1 MLEVVAL
8 GGLGEFGMNMLALTW
23 GETTIVVDA
32 GVMFPDPELL
42 GVDRII
48 PDLTYL
54 QQKGRAAALVLTH
67 GHEDH
72 IGGVPHVLA
81 LVDGPIYGTPLTLAM
96 VEPKL
101 EEHGIDGRELIAVKP
116 HDRVTVGPFEIEFIR
131 VTHSIPDCVALA
143 IHTPAG
149 VIVHTGDFKIDQTP
163 LDGEHF
169 DVHRFAQL
177 GSEGVLALFAD
188 STNIDRRGFTGSER
202 EVVDAFEEVFTSAP
216 GKLIVAAFA
225 SSIYRMQILVDLAA
239 QFDRKVAFIGRGMI
253 RNSEIAQRLGYLRI
267 PAGVQIRD
275 SQVGDYPAQDVLCLS
290 TGSQGEPMSALSRI
304 AIDDHRHVKVGP
316 DDTVVLSARS
326 IPGNE
331 KAIGRVINHLARRG
345 AEVIYEGIK
354 HVHVSGHGSEEELKL
369 MLSLVKPR
377 FFIPVHGEY
386 RQLSQHGRVAARVF
400 EGRDPRPE
408 ILLAENGDIL
418 QFDVDGARIA
428 GKAPVGRILID
439 DTRTGEVGDEVLRDR
454 RHLAED
460 GLVVPVVAIN
470 KQTGML
476 EGVPDIIT
484 RGFVMENSAGAARGR
499 RAPAGRGRRSGQP
512 RGAHRSG
519 ADQGEAARRAA
530 PLLSETFG
538 TTAVRAA
545 RHHGDLTRE
554 WIDGFAPGQRIRRR
568 GAVRGRA
575 ASGSSRSPATSRAT
589 RSGSSAPAR
598 MPTPPT
604 SPGGS
609 ARSSPSCRFSCSAT
623 RPTSVR
629 RRW

>member
-23 GETTIVVDA
+23 GETTVVVDA

-54 QQKGRAAALVLTH
+54 QQKGPAAALVLTH

-72 IGGVPHVLA
+72 IGGVPHVLPF
-81 LVDGPIYGTPLTLAM
+81 VDGPIYATPLTLAL

-101 EEHGIDGRELIAVKP
+101 EEHGIDGRQLIPVRP
-116 HDRVTVGPFEIEFIR
+116 RDRVTVGPFAIEFIR
-131 VTHSIPDCVALA
+131 VTHSMPDCVALA
-143 IHTPAG
+143 IHTPLG
-149 VIVHTGDFKIDQTP
+149 VVVHTGDFKIDQTP
-163 LDGEHF
+163 IDGEHF
-169 DVHRFAQL
+169 DVHRFAEL
-177 GSEGVLALFAD
+177 GTAGVLALFAD
-188 STNIDRRGFTGSER
+188 STNVDRRGFTGSEF
-202 EVVDAFEEVFTSAP
+202 EVVDAFEEIFTSAA

-239 QFDRKVAFIGRGMI
+239 QFDRKVAFIGRGMM

-275 SQVGDYPAQDVLCLS
+275 SDISTYPAQDVLCLA
-290 TGSQGEPMSALSRI
+290 TGSQGEPMAALSRI
-304 AIDDHRHVKVGP
+304 AIDDHRYVKVGP

-345 AEVIYEGIK
+345 ADVIYEGIK

-369 MLSLVKPR
+369 MLTLVRPR

-386 RQLSQHGRVAARVF
+386 RQLSQHARVAARVF
-400 EGRDPRPE
+400 AGRDPKPA
-408 ILLAENGDIL
+408 IILAENGDRIL
-418 QFDVDGARIA
+418 FDEAGARLG
-428 GKAPVGRILID
+428 GKAPVGRVLID

-460 GLVVPVVAIN
+460 GLVIPVVAIN
-470 KQTGML
+470 KQTGAL

-484 RGFVMENSAGAARGR
+484 RGFVMENSQALLADAARLLTEVVERASLEERTDQGLIKETLRVELRRFIRKRSGR
-499 RAPAGRGRRSGQP
+499 R
-512 RGAHRSG
+512 
-519 ADQGEAARRAA
+519 
-530 PLLSETFG
+530 PLVLPVIME
-538 TTAVRAA
+538 
-545 RHHGDLTRE
+545 
-554 WIDGFAPGQRIRRR
+554 I
-568 GAVRGRA
+568 
-575 ASGSSRSPATSRAT
+575 
-589 RSGSSAPAR
+589 
-598 MPTPPT
+598 
-604 SPGGS
+604 
-609 ARSSPSCRFSCSAT
+609 
-623 RPTSVR
+623 
-629 RRW
+629 